1 MKKLL
6 VVILAVGFMSGP
18 ALASNGGGKK
28 KAKKSKATVE
38 CKMNKTCDLSKCDP
52 KDCDPKN
59 CDFSKCD
66 PKNCDLKTCEEK
78 STTCA
83 PTASCSMSKQ

>member
-6 VVILAVGFMSGP
+6 VAILAVGLMASP

-28 KAKKSKATVE
+28 KAKKNKATVE
-38 CKMNKTCDLSKCDP
+38 CKMNKACDLSKCDP

-59 CDFSKCD
+59 CD
-66 PKNCDLKTCEEK
+66 PKNCEEK

-83 PTASCSMSKQ
+83 PTASCTAKQ